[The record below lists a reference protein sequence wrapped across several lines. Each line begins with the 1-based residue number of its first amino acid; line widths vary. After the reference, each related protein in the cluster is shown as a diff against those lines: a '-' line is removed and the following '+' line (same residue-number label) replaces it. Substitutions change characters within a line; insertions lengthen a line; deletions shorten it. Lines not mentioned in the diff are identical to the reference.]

1 MIPFTPL
8 ISNLKMNKNNIIGF
22 LLIAVVLIGFS
33 WYNQPSAEEQ
43 RAAFVQDSI
52 AKAKHAEMEKASK
65 AAAAKRQTNAK
76 AKVEADST
84 ALFYS
89 ALKGQAKKIVL
100 KNEKVELT
108 LNTKGATVEKAVI
121 KGYVGHNLQVK
132 DGSADAKDVTLFDG
146 NDQSLKFMLEAKEAN
161 IITSDLYFTPSNV
174 TDKSVTMTAV
184 ADEGKTLT
192 LTYTLGDDYM
202 LHMSLQANG
211 MAGLFSPNYNKMD
224 VDWSDK
230 ARQQERGFM
239 FENRYTTLT
248 YHNVEGGT
256 DHLNEGSEKI
266 DEKIEESIDWVS
278 FKNQFFSAIIV
289 AKDNFE
295 KDAFMTSI
303 PQEKGSGY
311 LKQFQA
317 KMKTAFDPTGK
328 KASEF
333 EFYFGPND
341 FQILK
346 NTEKESTFGKD
357 LEFQKLVYLG
367 WPIIRWINRFFTLYV
382 FDWLSNVFPMGIV
395 LILITLL
402 LKLITYPMV
411 KKSYMSSAKMRVLKP
426 KLEAATAQYN
436 KPEDQMQKQ
445 QAMMAEYAKYGVSPL
460 SGCLPMLIQMPVWVA
475 MFNFVP
481 NAIQLRGEKF
491 LWMNDLSTFDPII
504 EWNTNIWLIGDHLS
518 LTCILFC
525 VANLLYSW
533 MTMRQQR
540 DQMVGQQ
547 AEQMKMM
554 QWMMYLMPLMFF
566 FMFND
571 YSAGLNFYYFISL
584 FFSAAIMW
592 TLRKTTD
599 DKKLL
604 AILEKRYQE
613 NKNNP
618 KKASGL
624 MARMQALQ
632 EMQRK
637 QQEEMMRKQ
646 AELNEKK
653 NNLGK

>member
-1 MIPFTPL
+1 
-8 ISNLKMNKNNIIGF
+8 MNKNNIIGF

-43 RAAFVQDSI
+43 RTAFVQDSI

-100 KNEKVELT
+100 KNKKVELT

-174 TDKSVTMTAV
+174 TDKSVTLTAV
-184 ADEGKTLT
+184 AGEGKTLT
-192 LTYTLGDDYM
+192 MTYTLGNDYM

-248 YHNVEGGT
+248 YHNAEGGT

-266 DEKIEESIDWVS
+266 DEKIEETIDWVS

-289 AKDNFE
+289 SKDNFE

-367 WPIIRWINRFFTLYV
+367 WPVIRWINRFFTLYV

-460 SGCLPMLIQMPVWVA
+460 SGCIPMLIQMPVWVA

-491 LWMNDLSTFDPII
+491 LWMNDLSTFDPIF

-599 DKKLL
+599 DEKLL

-653 NNLGK
+653 NNLRK

>member
-1 MIPFTPL
+1 
-8 ISNLKMNKNNIIGF
+8 MNKNNIIGF

-184 ADEGKTLT
+184 AGEGKTLT
-192 LTYTLGDDYM
+192 MTYTLGNDYM

-382 FDWLSNVFPMGIV
+382 FDWLSKIFPMGIV

-599 DKKLL
+599 DEKLL

>member
-1 MIPFTPL
+1 
-8 ISNLKMNKNNIIGF
+8 MNKNNIIGF

-43 RAAFVQDSI
+43 RTAFVQDSI

-65 AAAAKRQTNAK
+65 AAAAKRQTDAK

-184 ADEGKTLT
+184 AGEGKTLT
-192 LTYTLGDDYM
+192 LTYTLGNDYM

-266 DEKIEESIDWVS
+266 DEKIEETIDWVS

-460 SGCLPMLIQMPVWVA
+460 SGCIPMLIQMPVWVA

-491 LWMNDLSTFDPII
+491 LWMNDLSTFDPIF

-599 DKKLL
+599 DEKLL

>member
-1 MIPFTPL
+1 
-8 ISNLKMNKNNIIGF
+8 MNKNNIIGF

-43 RAAFVQDSI
+43 RTAFVQDSI

-132 DGSADAKDVTLFDG
+132 DGSADAKDVTLFEG

-184 ADEGKTLT
+184 AGEGKTLT

-248 YHNVEGGT
+248 YHNAEGGT

-266 DEKIEESIDWVS
+266 DEKIEETIDWVS

-491 LWMNDLSTFDPII
+491 LWMNDLSTFDPIF

-599 DKKLL
+599 DEKLL

>member
-1 MIPFTPL
+1 
-8 ISNLKMNKNNIIGF
+8 MNKNNIIGF

-266 DEKIEESIDWVS
+266 DEKIEETIDWIS

-584 FFSAAIMW
+584 FFSATIMW

-599 DKKLL
+599 DEKLL

>member
-1 MIPFTPL
+1 
-8 ISNLKMNKNNIIGF
+8 MNKNNIIGF
-22 LLIAVVLIGFS
+22 LLIALVLIGFS
-33 WYNQPSAEEQ
+33 WYTQPSAEEQ
-43 RAAFVQDSI
+43 RADFVQDSI
-52 AKAKHAEMEKASK
+52 AKAKHAEIEKASK
-65 AAAAKRQTNAK
+65 AAAAKRQANAK
-76 AKVEADST
+76 AKIEADST

-108 LNTKGATVEKAVI
+108 LNTKGGTVEKAVI
-121 KGYVGHNLQVK
+121 KGYVGHNIQVK
-132 DGSADAKDVTLFDG
+132 DGSADQKDVTLFDG
-146 NDQSLKFMLEAKEAN
+146 KDQSLKFMLEAKEAN

-174 TDKSVTMTAV
+174 TDSTVTMTAV
-184 ADEGKTLT
+184 AGEGKTLSM
-192 LTYTLGDDYM
+192 TYTLGKDYM
-202 LHMSLQANG
+202 LHMSFAAQG
-211 MAGLFSPNYNKMD
+211 MEGLFSPNYNKMD
-224 VDWSDK
+224 IDWSDK

-248 YHNVEGGT
+248 YHNAEGGT
-256 DHLNEGSEKI
+256 DYLNEGSEKI
-266 DEKIEESIDWVS
+266 DEKIEETIDWVS

-289 AKDNFE
+289 AKDNFD

-357 LEFQKLVYLG
+357 LEFQRLVYLG

-382 FDWLSNVFPMGIV
+382 FDWLSKVFPMGVV

-460 SGCLPMLIQMPVWVA
+460 SGCLPMLIQMPVWIA

-481 NAIQLRGEKF
+481 NAIQLRGEHF
-491 LWMNDLSTFDPII
+491 LWMNDLSTYDPIF
-504 EWNTNIWLIGDHLS
+504 EWNTNIWMIGDHLS

-571 YSAGLNFYYFISL
+571 YSSGLNFYYFISL

-592 TLRKTTD
+592 TLRKTTND
-599 DKKLL
+599 EKLL

-613 NKNNP
+613 NKSNP
-618 KKASGL
+618 KKANGL

-632 EMQRK
+632 ELQRQ
-637 QQEEMMRKQ
+637 QQEEMMRKK

>member
-1 MIPFTPL
+1 
-8 ISNLKMNKNNIIGF
+8 MNKNNIIGF

-317 KMKTAFDPTGK
+317 KMKIAFDPTGK

-599 DKKLL
+599 DEKLL

>member
-1 MIPFTPL
+1 
-8 ISNLKMNKNNIIGF
+8 MNKNNIIGF

-100 KNEKVELT
+100 KNEKVKLT

-184 ADEGKTLT
+184 AGEGKTLT

-599 DKKLL
+599 DEKLL

>member
-1 MIPFTPL
+1 
-8 ISNLKMNKNNIIGF
+8 MNKNNIIGF

-43 RAAFVQDSI
+43 RTAFVQDSI

-76 AKVEADST
+76 AKVETDST

-174 TDKSVTMTAV
+174 TDKSVTLTAV
-184 ADEGKTLT
+184 AGEGKTLT
-192 LTYTLGDDYM
+192 LTYTLGNDYM

-382 FDWLSNVFPMGIV
+382 FDWLSNIFPMGIV

-460 SGCLPMLIQMPVWVA
+460 SGCVPMLIQMPVWVA

-491 LWMNDLSTFDPII
+491 LWMNDLSTFDPIF

-599 DKKLL
+599 DEKLL

>member
-1 MIPFTPL
+1 
-8 ISNLKMNKNNIIGF
+8 MNKNNIIGF

-65 AAAAKRQTNAK
+65 AAAAKRQANAK

-100 KNEKVELT
+100 RNEKVELT

-121 KGYVGHNLQVK
+121 KGYVGHNLKVK

-184 ADEGKTLT
+184 AGEGKTLT
-192 LTYTLGDDYM
+192 LTYTLGNDYM

-266 DEKIEESIDWVS
+266 DEKIEETIDWVS

-491 LWMNDLSTFDPII
+491 LWMNDLSTFDPIF

-599 DKKLL
+599 DEKLL

-632 EMQRK
+632 EMQR
-637 QQEEMMRKQ
+637 QQQAEMMRKQ

>member
-1 MIPFTPL
+1 
-8 ISNLKMNKNNIIGF
+8 MNKNNIIGF

-65 AAAAKRQTNAK
+65 AAAVKRQANAK

-100 KNEKVELT
+100 RNEKVELT

-174 TDKSVTMTAV
+174 TDKSVTLTAV
-184 ADEGKTLT
+184 AGEGKTLT
-192 LTYTLGDDYM
+192 MTYTLGDDYM
-202 LHMSLQANG
+202 LHMSLQAQG

-266 DEKIEESIDWVS
+266 DEKIEETIDWVS

-491 LWMNDLSTFDPII
+491 LWMSDLSTFDPIF

-592 TLRKTTD
+592 TLRKTTND
-599 DKKLL
+599 EKLL

-632 EMQRK
+632 ELQRQ
-637 QQEEMMRKQ
+637 QQEEMQRKQ

>member
-1 MIPFTPL
+1 
-8 ISNLKMNKNNIIGF
+8 MNKNNIIGF

-367 WPIIRWINRFFTLYV
+367 WPIIHWINRFFTLYV

-599 DKKLL
+599 DEKLL

>member
-1 MIPFTPL
+1 
-8 ISNLKMNKNNIIGF
+8 MNKNNIIGF
-22 LLIAVVLIGFS
+22 LLIALVLIGFS
-33 WYNQPSAEEQ
+33 WYSQPSAEEQ

-52 AKAKHAEMEKASK
+52 AKAKHAEMEKANK
-65 AAAAKRQTNAK
+65 AAALQRQAEAK

-89 ALKGQAKKIVL
+89 ALKGKSQKIVL
-100 KNEKVELT
+100 SNEKVELT
-108 LNTKGATVEKAVI
+108 LNTKGGTVEKAVV
-121 KGYVGHNLQVK
+121 KGYVGHDLKVK
-132 DGSADAKDVTLFDG
+132 DGSKDKKDVTLFDG

-174 TDKSVTMTAV
+174 TKTSVTMTAE
-184 ADEGKTLT
+184 AAPGKTLT
-192 LTYTLGDDYM
+192 MTYTLGKDYM
-202 LHMSLQANG
+202 LHMSLQAQG
-211 MAGLFSPNYNKMD
+211 MAGLFSPNYSKMD

-248 YHNVEGGT
+248 YHDVEGGT
-256 DHLNEGSEKI
+256 DHLNETSEKI
-266 DEKIEESIDWVS
+266 DEKIEETIDWVS
-278 FKNQFFSAIIV
+278 FKNQFFSAIMIS
-289 AKDNFE
+289 KDNFD

-367 WPIIRWINRFFTLYV
+367 WPIVRWINRFFTIYV
-382 FDWLSNVFPMGIV
+382 FDWLSKIFPMGIV

-445 QAMMAEYAKYGVSPL
+445 QAMMAEYSKYGVSPL
-460 SGCLPMLIQMPVWVA
+460 SGCLPMLIQAPIWIA

-481 NAIQLRGEKF
+481 NAIQLRGESF
-491 LWMNDLSTFDPII
+491 LWINDLSTYDPII
-504 EWNTNIWLIGDHLS
+504 EWNTNLWLIGDHLS

-525 VANLLYSW
+525 VANILYSW

-554 QWMMYLMPLMFF
+554 QWMMFLMPVMFF

-592 TLRKTTD
+592 ILRKTTND
-599 DKKLL
+599 EKLL
-604 AILEKRYQE
+604 AILEAKYKE
-613 NKNNP
+613 NKDNP
-618 KKASGL
+618 KKMSGL
-624 MARMQALQ
+624 AARLQAMQEQQMEL
-632 EMQRK
+632 QRK
-637 QQEEMMRKQ
+637 REELERKRKG
-646 AELNEKK
+646 L
-653 NNLGK
+653 